1 MVMLSKQLFLKF
13 VYGLQ
18 VCTLCIL
25 LYLISIASAFAESG
39 AEILQAGSWQLKA
52 KPRICVTPVVRR
64 LCTMSTDFIWVGTVN
79 ADICLLSSQTQQ
91 TIQCW
96 QNVQHGDVLQDIVS
110 EVPITY
116 WLSHFGGDAVLAETT
131 IRIITVPQRQIRRRR
146 RHIWSLL

>member
-1 MVMLSKQLFLKF
+1 MLMLSKQQLLKL
-13 VYGLQ
+13 VYS
-18 VCTLCIL
+18 VKICIL
-25 LYLISIASAFAESG
+25 CMLVYWMPVQAFAESKG
-39 AEILQAGSWQLKA
+39 DFWQLKA
-52 KPRICVTPVVRR
+52 KPRICVTPVVKR

-96 QNVQHGDVLQDIVS
+96 KNVQQGDVLQQIVS
-110 EVPITY
+110 DVPITY
-116 WLSHFGGDAVLAETT
+116 WLSHFGEDAVLAETS